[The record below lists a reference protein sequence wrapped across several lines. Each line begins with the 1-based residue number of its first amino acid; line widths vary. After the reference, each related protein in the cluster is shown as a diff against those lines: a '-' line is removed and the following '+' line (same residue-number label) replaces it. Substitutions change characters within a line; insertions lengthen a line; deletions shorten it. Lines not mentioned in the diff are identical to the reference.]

1 MPCAVGRR
9 QFLYAPVPSLWPSR
23 GRSFIPN
30 RGGGGGR
37 AQSHGRQAPLRASQP
52 FATVP
57 LSPKEQALRLLLA
70 TPGSAS
76 AAASQGEDRSV
87 RYCTNREH
95 SIHLPAR
102 ARVTLRRSG

>member
-1 MPCAVGRR
+1 MC
-9 QFLYAPVPSLWPSR
+9 R
-23 GRSFIPN
+23 GEEAIS
-30 RGGGGGR
+30 
-37 AQSHGRQAPLRASQP
+37 LRAGAVALAEP
-52 FATVP
+52 RP
-57 LSPKEQALRLLLA
+57 LVHSEPWRRRGESTIAWPAGSAAGEPAVCNRPAIAEGAGIAPLLA